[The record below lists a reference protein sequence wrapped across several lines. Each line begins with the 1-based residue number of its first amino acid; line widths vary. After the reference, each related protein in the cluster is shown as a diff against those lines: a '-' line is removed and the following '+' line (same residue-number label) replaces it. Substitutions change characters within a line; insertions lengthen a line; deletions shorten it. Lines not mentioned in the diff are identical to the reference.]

1 VSRQCRDGD
10 FRERPNVV
18 SIRFSDR
25 ELARLD
31 AGCGGPGNRG
41 TYLRDMFLAPVPG
54 AAGAVTPEAVEAA
67 AKVLM
72 RGGTVQDMLE
82 AAAPLIVS
90 AALGDSTAAPLMAP
104 RCPTPCDGDCEQ
116 PCHEVHVPTWKRE
129 HNPEAC
135 VGTMADA
142 IRAAERARCAT
153 VLAHLSPLDFLRAH
167 GLEPGAGT
175 GRVLVAAAAHI
186 LAPGVD
192 GPGRPRTG
200 PSTARAVPGGSG
212 TAPDGSEPAETATA
226 P

>member
-41 TYLRDMFLAPVPG
+41 TYLRGMFLAPAPEV
-54 AAGAVTPEAVEAA
+54 AVTPEAVEAA

-72 RGGTVQDMLE
+72 RGGTVQDMLG
-82 AAAPLIVS
+82 AAAPLIVA
-90 AALGDSTAAPLMAP
+90 AALGDGGPGGERTA
-104 RCPTPCDGDCEQ
+104 R
-116 PCHEVHVPTWKRE
+116 
-129 HNPEAC
+129 
-135 VGTMADA
+135 
-142 IRAAERARCAT
+142 IRAAERARCAA
-153 VLAHLSPLDFLRAH
+153 VLAHVPPLDFLAAH
-167 GLEPGAGT
+167 GLEPGAAA
-175 GRVLVAAAAHI
+175 GRVLVAAAAEI

-192 GPGRPRTG
+192 APGRPQDG
-200 PSTARAVPGGSG
+200 PSTAGALPGGSG
-212 TAPDGSEPAETATA
+212 TAPGGSEPAETATA